1 MSPAVPTGPVAPAP
15 PRLAIPA
22 LERHLAA
29 AIPGFS
35 GPVSV
40 TYISGG
46 QSNPTFFVDSP
57 THRLVLRKQP
67 GGEVL
72 PSAHAVDREHR
83 IQAALAGSDVPVPPM
98 VHFCA
103 DRSVIG
109 TPFYVMGRV
118 EGRVFA
124 ACDLADAAP
133 QERRAIYRSAAETL
147 ARLHAV
153 DWRAAGLSDYG
164 RPDGYF
170 ERQVARWTRQWHA
183 SRTRDLPEVERL
195 IDWLPRHFPQGGEAT
210 IVHGDFRIGNLM
222 IHPTEPRVVAVLDWE
237 LSTIGDPM
245 ADIAHFGVAWD
256 TRPDEYGGLLGLDL
270 AGLDLPDREDFLGWY
285 GAAGGQAER
294 FCAFHRIFALFRYA
308 VIFEGIAA
316 RAQQGNAAS
325 GEAAAVGRLSQNFAR
340 HAVALIDGGAR

>member
-1 MSPAVPTGPVAPAP
+1 MTAPLPMTAHAPA

-22 LERHLAA
+22 LEHHLAA
-29 AIPGFS
+29 AVPGFA
-35 GPVSV
+35 GPICVD
-40 TYISGG
+40 YISGG

-83 IQAALAGSDVPVPPM
+83 VQAALAGSDVPVPPM

-103 DRSVIG
+103 DPSVIG

-124 ACDLADAAP
+124 ACDLADAGED
-133 QERRAIYRSAAETL
+133 ERRAIYRSAAQTL

-153 DWRAAGLSDYG
+153 DWRAAGLGDYG

-170 ERQVARWTRQWHA
+170 ERQVARWTRQWQA
-183 SRTRDLPEVERL
+183 SRTRDLPEVDRL
-195 IDWLPRHFPQGGEAT
+195 IHWLPRHFPDAGGAT

-256 TRPDEYGGLLGLDL
+256 TRPEEYGGLLGLDL
-270 AGLDLPDREDFLGWY
+270 PALDLPGREDFLSWY
-285 GAAGGQAER
+285 GAAGGRAER
-294 FCAFHRIFALFRYA
+294 FCGFHRIFALFRYA

-316 RAQQGNAAS
+316 RAQNGNAAS
-325 GEAAAVGRLSQNFAR
+325 SEAAAVGRLSQNFAR
-340 HAVALIDGGAR
+340 HAVALIDAGAR